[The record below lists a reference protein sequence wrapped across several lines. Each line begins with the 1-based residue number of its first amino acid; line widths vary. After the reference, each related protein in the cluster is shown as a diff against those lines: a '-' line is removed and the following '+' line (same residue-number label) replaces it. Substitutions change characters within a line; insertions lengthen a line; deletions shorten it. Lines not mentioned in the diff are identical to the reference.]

1 MTTSDAYEEQRVMTV
16 NDRIRRLSDMYDI
29 FMAFRRARI
38 AAGLP
43 VASPIEGMT
52 NEEFEELRRRC
63 LAEEKEKSTRDD
75 GEITD
80 ATTA

>member
-1 MTTSDAYEEQRVMTV
+1 MHKIERVV
-16 NDRIRRLSDMYDI
+16 RRISEMYDI

-63 LAEEKEKSTRDD
+63 LAEEKEKSTRDG

-80 ATTA
+80 TTPA